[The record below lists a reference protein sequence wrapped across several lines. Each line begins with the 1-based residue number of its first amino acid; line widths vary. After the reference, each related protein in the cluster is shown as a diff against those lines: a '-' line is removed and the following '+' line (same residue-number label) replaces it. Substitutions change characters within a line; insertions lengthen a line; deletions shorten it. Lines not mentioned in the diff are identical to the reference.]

1 MKKFIKYFKKSK
13 SFCIMPWINVSVQT
27 SGFISP
33 CCFTA
38 KAQFRKIQD
47 LNSMPLTE
55 FLNSE
60 NAIAFRKEMLSGKLP
75 TACQKCIS
83 DEKINSFNSPRLNYN
98 AEALSV
104 LTDDEISNVIDN
116 IQDDGVI
123 TSNHVYFLDLRE
135 SNLCNL
141 MCRICSP
148 QFSSRIQA
156 EEKTITLP
164 KNTFRFSKRED
175 LTKPVKQ
182 IYFSGGEPIL
192 SEEHYDLLSTLHPL
206 TKLTYNTNF
215 TLLRFKDRDI
225 LEYWKKFST
234 LRVLVS
240 LDDIDERLAYSRF
253 GSVFGEIVNNFEKFH
268 NCLENSY
275 EKIFISISV
284 SIFNILY
291 LDKIIYK
298 FLELK
303 LVKPEHIYLNF
314 VGNHPFSVE
323 TFSEIVYAEAKSTTS
338 RIPIPNIRSELDEY
352 LNSILK
358 KVDSSALSAAMD
370 KINQKDKLRNE
381 CFSETFPEISELI
394 TKFLAKAQV

>member
-1 MKKFIKYFKKSK
+1 M
-13 SFCIMPWINVSVQT
+13 SVHT

-33 CCFTA
+33 CCFTS
-38 KAQFRKIQD
+38 KAQFRKIEE
-47 LNSMPLTE
+47 LNDTTLVD
-55 FLNSE
+55 FLNSKH
-60 NAIAFRKEMLSGKLP
+60 AIEFRKEMLSGNLP
-75 TACQKCIS
+75 AACQKCIN
-83 DEKINSFNSPRLNYN
+83 DEKHTPSNSPRINYN
-98 AEALSV
+98 NEALSV

-116 IQDDGVI
+116 IHDDGVI
-123 TSNHVYFLDLRE
+123 TTEHLHFLDLRE

-164 KNTFRFSKRED
+164 KNTFRFSKRQD
-175 LTKPVKQ
+175 LTKQVKQ

-192 SEEHYDLLSTLHPL
+192 SEEHYELLSILDPL

-215 TLLRFKDRDI
+215 TLLKFKDKEI

-240 LDDIDERLAYSRF
+240 LDDIDDRLAYARF
-253 GSVFGEIVNNFEKFH
+253 GSVFSEIVDNFEKFH
-268 NCLENSY
+268 IHLENSY
-275 EKIFISISV
+275 EKIFISVSV

-291 LDKIIYK
+291 LDKILSK

-303 LVKPEHIYLNF
+303 LVKPENIYLNF

-323 TFSEIVYAEAKSTTS
+323 TFNEIVYDEAKAVVG
-338 RIPIPNIRSELDEY
+338 RIKIPSIRAELDDY
-352 LNSILK
+352 LDSTMTK
-358 KVDSSALSAAMD
+358 KVNPSAVVSAMD
-370 KINQKDKLRNE
+370 KIYQKDKIRNE
-381 CFSETFPEISELI
+381 RFSETFPELSDLI
-394 TKFLAKAQV
+394 TKFLTETKV